1 MKKHIDLIIKW
12 VISLSVIFIFAI
24 CFHSL
29 EEIHYLKSFFPQ
41 TFTVEQAFYA
51 SAIELI
57 KILIIAMPFLLVIV
71 LGLFFLQNRKQD

>member
-1 MKKHIDLIIKW
+1 MKKPVDSTIKLAILI
-12 VISLSVIFIFAI
+12 SVVFIFGI

-57 KILIIAMPFLLVIV
+57 KILIIAIPFLLVIGI
-71 LGLFFLQNRKQD
+71 GLFLLKKCDQD